1 MELHFNATKESRKAM
16 VKAISNELGI
26 KAKYLGVPSCAY
38 QVGDYR
44 IEKDGTLIL
53 ENENIEE
60 RSKIIDACVMATGI
74 TPSEW
79 EKNTEQEETAEIAE
93 PAESE
98 STGLTVSLPLDKV
111 MVGNL
116 TRLLEVKGQLIKKA
130 LDISELPIEVGEDAI
145 SFSWFSKLPDSDTA
159 RAYTNFIAALCKMSK
174 EQKRITASEKEVE
187 NEKYAFR
194 CFLLR
199 LGFIGAEYKTDR
211 KILLQNLSG
220 SSAFKSGA
228 KKGGEEA

>member
-16 VKAISNELGI
+16 VEAISNELGI

-44 IEKDGTLIL
+44 IEKDGTLIF

-60 RSKIIDACVMATGI
+60 SSKIIDACVMATGI
-74 TPSEW
+74 TPFEL
-79 EKNTEQEETAEIAE
+79 EQNIELEETAEIAE

-98 STGLTVSLPLDKV
+98 SIGLTVSLPLDKV

-130 LDISELPIEVGEDAI
+130 LGISELPIEVGEDTI
-145 SFSWFSKLPDSDTA
+145 SFPWFSKLPDADTA

>member
-16 VKAISNELGI
+16 VELGI
-26 KAKYLGVPSCAY
+26 KAKYMGVPSCAY

-44 IEKDGTLIL
+44 IEKDGTLIF

-60 RSKIIDACVMATGI
+60 SSKVIDACVMATGV
-74 TPSEW
+74 TPFEW
-79 EKNTEQEETAEIAE
+79 EQNTEPEETAEIAE
-93 PAESE
+93 PAEGG
-98 STGLTVSLPLDKV
+98 STGLTVSIPLDKV

-130 LDISELPIEVGEDAI
+130 LGISELPIEVGEDAI
-145 SFSWFSKLPDSDTA
+145 SFPWFSKLPDANTTK
-159 RAYTNFIAALCKMSK
+159 AYTNFIAALCKMSK

-220 SSAFKSGA
+220 SSAFKSGV
-228 KKGGEEA
+228 KKGGE

>member
-16 VKAISNELGI
+16 VEAISKELEI

-38 QVGDYR
+38 QVGEYR
-44 IEKDGTLIL
+44 IEKDGTLIF

-60 RSKIIDACVMATGI
+60 SSKIIDACVMATGI

-79 EKNTEQEETAEIAE
+79 EKNTEQEEAAEIAE

-130 LDISELPIEVGEDAI
+130 LDISELPIEVGEDTI
-145 SFSWFSKLPDSDTA
+145 SFPWFSKLPDADTA

-220 SSAFKSGA
+220 SSAFKSGV
-228 KKGGEEA
+228 KKGGE

>member
-1 MELHFNATKESRKAM
+1 MKLHFNATKESRKAM
-16 VKAISNELGI
+16 VEAISKELEI

-38 QVGDYR
+38 QVGEYR
-44 IEKDGTLIL
+44 IEKDGTLIF

-60 RSKIIDACVMATGI
+60 SSKIIDACVMATGI

-79 EKNTEQEETAEIAE
+79 EKNTEPEEAAEIAE

-130 LDISELPIEVGEDAI
+130 LDISELPIEVGEDTI
-145 SFSWFSKLPDSDTA
+145 SFPWFSKLPDADTA

-211 KILLQNLSG
+211 KILLKNLSG
-220 SSAFKSGA
+220 SSAFKSGS

>member
-16 VKAISNELGI
+16 VEAISNELGI

-60 RSKIIDACVMATGI
+60 SSKIIDACVMATGI

-79 EKNTEQEETAEIAE
+79 EKNTELEEAAEIAE
-93 PAESE
+93 SAESE
-98 STGLTVSLPLDKV
+98 SIGLTVSLPLDKV

-130 LDISELPIEVGEDAI
+130 LGISELPIEVGEDTI
-145 SFSWFSKLPDSDTA
+145 SFPWFSKLPDADTA

>member
-1 MELHFNATKESRKAM
+1 M
-16 VKAISNELGI
+16 VEAISKELGI

-38 QVGDYR
+38 QVGDYH
-44 IEKDGTLIL
+44 IEKDGTLIF

-60 RSKIIDACVMATGI
+60 SSKIIDACVMATGI

-79 EKNTEQEETAEIAE
+79 EKNTEPEEAAEIAE
-93 PAESE
+93 TEENE
-98 STGLTVSLPLDKV
+98 STGLTVSIPLDKV

-130 LDISELPIEVGEDAI
+130 LGISELPIEVGEDTI
-145 SFSWFSKLPDSDTA
+145 SFPWFSKLPDADTA

-220 SSAFKSGA
+220 SSAFKSGV
-228 KKGGEEA
+228 KKGGE

>member
-16 VKAISNELGI
+16 VEVISKELEI

-44 IEKDGTLIL
+44 IEKDGTLIF

-60 RSKIIDACVMATGI
+60 SSKIIDACVMATGI

-79 EKNTEQEETAEIAE
+79 EKNTEPEEVAEIAE
-93 PAESE
+93 SAESE

-130 LDISELPIEVGEDAI
+130 LGISELPIEVGEDAI
-145 SFSWFSKLPDSDTA
+145 SFPWFSKLLDANTTK
-159 RAYTNFIAALCKMSK
+159 AYTNFIAALCKMSK

-220 SSAFKSGA
+220 SSAFKSGV
-228 KKGGEEA
+228 KKGGE

>member
-16 VKAISNELGI
+16 GEAISKELGI
-26 KAKYLGVPSCAY
+26 KVKYLGVPSCAY

-44 IEKDGTLIL
+44 IEKDGTLIF

-60 RSKIIDACVMATGI
+60 SSKVIDACVMATGI

-79 EKNTEQEETAEIAE
+79 EQNTEPEEAAEIAE
-93 PAESE
+93 TEENE

-130 LDISELPIEVGEDAI
+130 LGISELPIEVGEDAI
-145 SFSWFSKLPDSDTA
+145 SFPWFSKLPDADTA

-174 EQKRITASEKEVE
+174 EQKRITASEKDVE

>member
-16 VKAISNELGI
+16 VEAISKELEI

-38 QVGDYR
+38 QVGEYR
-44 IEKDGTLIL
+44 IEKDGTLIF

-60 RSKIIDACVMATGI
+60 SSKIIDACVMATGI

-79 EKNTEQEETAEIAE
+79 EKNTEPEEAAEIAE

-130 LDISELPIEVGEDAI
+130 LGISELPIEVGEDAI
-145 SFSWFSKLPDSDTA
+145 SFPWFSKLPDANTTK
-159 RAYTNFIAALCKMSK
+159 AYTNFIAALCKMSK

-220 SSAFKSGA
+220 SSAFKSGV
-228 KKGGEEA
+228 KKGGE

>member
-16 VKAISNELGI
+16 VETISKELGI

-38 QVGDYR
+38 QVGGYR
-44 IEKDGTLIL
+44 IEKDGTLVF
-53 ENENIEE
+53 EDTGIEE
-60 RSKIIDACVMATGI
+60 SSRVIDACVMATGI
-74 TPSEW
+74 SPAEW
-79 EKNTEQEETAEIAE
+79 EQNTEPEETAEVTE
-93 PAESE
+93 TEESE
-98 STGLTVSLPLDKV
+98 STVLTVSLPLDKV

-130 LDISELPIEVGEDAI
+130 LGISELPIEIGEDTI
-145 SFSWFSKLPDSDTA
+145 SFPWFSKLPDADTA
-159 RAYTNFIAALCKMSK
+159 RAYTDFIAALCKMSK

-187 NEKYAFR
+187 NEKYSFR

-211 KILLQNLSG
+211 KILLKNLSG

>member
-16 VKAISNELGI
+16 VEAISKELGI
-26 KAKYLGVPSCAY
+26 KAKYMGVPSCAY

-44 IEKDGTLIL
+44 IEKDGTLIF

-60 RSKIIDACVMATGI
+60 SSKVIDACVMATGV
-74 TPSEW
+74 TPFEW
-79 EKNTEQEETAEIAE
+79 EQNTEPEETAEIAE
-93 PAESE
+93 PAEGE
-98 STGLTVSLPLDKV
+98 STGLTVSIPLDKV

-130 LDISELPIEVGEDAI
+130 LGISELPIEVGEDAI
-145 SFSWFSKLPDSDTA
+145 SFPWFSKLPDANTA
-159 RAYTNFIAALCKMSK
+159 KAYTNFIAALCKMSK

-199 LGFIGAEYKTDR
+199 LGFIGAGYKTDR

-220 SSAFKSGA
+220 SSAFKSGV
-228 KKGGEEA
+228 KKGGE

>member
-16 VKAISNELGI
+16 VEAISKELEI
-26 KAKYLGVPSCAY
+26 KAKYLGVPCCAY
-38 QVGDYR
+38 QVGEYR
-44 IEKDGTLIL
+44 IEKDGTLIF

-60 RSKIIDACVMATGI
+60 SSKIIDACVMATGI

-79 EKNTEQEETAEIAE
+79 EKNTEPEEAAEIAE

-130 LDISELPIEVGEDAI
+130 LDISELPIEVGEDTI
-145 SFSWFSKLPDSDTA
+145 SFPWFSKLPDADTA

-211 KILLQNLSG
+211 KILLKNLSG
-220 SSAFKSGA
+220 SSAFKSGS

>member
-16 VKAISNELGI
+16 VGAISNELGI

-38 QVGDYR
+38 QVGEYR
-44 IEKDGTLIL
+44 IEKDGTLIF

-60 RSKIIDACVMATGI
+60 SSKIIDACVMATGI

-79 EKNTEQEETAEIAE
+79 EKNTEPEEAAEIAE

-130 LDISELPIEVGEDAI
+130 LGISELPIEVGEDTI
-145 SFSWFSKLPDSDTA
+145 SFPWFSELPDADTA

-220 SSAFKSGA
+220 SSAFKSGV
-228 KKGGEEA
+228 KKGGE

>member
-16 VKAISNELGI
+16 VEAISKELGI

-38 QVGDYR
+38 QIGDYR
-44 IEKDGTLIL
+44 IEKDGTLIF

-60 RSKIIDACVMATGI
+60 SSKIIDACVMATGI

-79 EKNTEQEETAEIAE
+79 EKNIEPEESAEIAE

-130 LDISELPIEVGEDAI
+130 LGISELPIEVGEDTI
-145 SFSWFSKLPDSDTA
+145 SFPWFSELPDADTA

-199 LGFIGAEYKTDR
+199 LGFIGAECKTDR

>member
-16 VKAISNELGI
+16 VEAISKELEI

-38 QVGDYR
+38 QVGEYR
-44 IEKDGTLIL
+44 IEKDGTLIF

-60 RSKIIDACVMATGI
+60 SSKIIDACVMATGI

-79 EKNTEQEETAEIAE
+79 EKNTEPEEAAEIAE

-98 STGLTVSLPLDKV
+98 NTGLTVSLPLDKV

-130 LDISELPIEVGEDAI
+130 LDISELPIEVGEDTI
-145 SFSWFSKLPDSDTA
+145 SFPWFSKLPDADTA

-211 KILLQNLSG
+211 KILLKNLSG
-220 SSAFKSGA
+220 SSAFKSGS

>member
-16 VKAISNELGI
+16 VEAISKELGI
-26 KAKYLGVPSCAY
+26 KVKYLGVPSCAY

-44 IEKDGTLIL
+44 IEKDGTLIF

-60 RSKIIDACVMATGI
+60 SSKVIDACVMATGI

-79 EKNTEQEETAEIAE
+79 EQNTEPEEAAEIAE
-93 PAESE
+93 TEENE

-130 LDISELPIEVGEDAI
+130 LGISELPIEVGEDAI
-145 SFSWFSKLPDSDTA
+145 SFPWFSKLLDADTA

-174 EQKRITASEKEVE
+174 EQKRITASEKDVE

>member
-16 VKAISNELGI
+16 VEAISKELEI
-26 KAKYLGVPSCAY
+26 KAKYLGIPSCAY
-38 QVGDYR
+38 QVGEYR
-44 IEKDGTLIL
+44 IEKDGTLIF

-60 RSKIIDACVMATGI
+60 SSKIIDACVMATGI

-79 EKNTEQEETAEIAE
+79 EKNTEPEEAAEIAE
-93 PAESE
+93 PTESE

-130 LDISELPIEVGEDAI
+130 LDISELPIEVGDDTI
-145 SFSWFSKLPDSDTA
+145 SFPWFSKLPDADTA

-211 KILLQNLSG
+211 KILLKNLSG
-220 SSAFKSGA
+220 SSAFKSGS

>member
-16 VKAISNELGI
+16 VEAISNELGI

-44 IEKDGTLIL
+44 IEKDGTLIF

-60 RSKIIDACVMATGI
+60 SSKIIDACVMATGI

-79 EKNTEQEETAEIAE
+79 EKNTELEEAAEIAE
-93 PAESE
+93 SAESE
-98 STGLTVSLPLDKV
+98 SIGLTVSLPLDKV

-130 LDISELPIEVGEDAI
+130 LGISELPIEVGEDTI
-145 SFSWFSKLPDSDTA
+145 SFPWFSKLPDADTA

>member
-1 MELHFNATKESRKAM
+1 M
-16 VKAISNELGI
+16 VEAISKELGI
-26 KAKYLGVPSCAY
+26 KAKYMGVPSCAY

-44 IEKDGTLIL
+44 IEKDGTLIF

-60 RSKIIDACVMATGI
+60 SSKVIDACVMATGV
-74 TPSEW
+74 TPFEW
-79 EKNTEQEETAEIAE
+79 EQNTEPEETAEIAE
-93 PAESE
+93 PAEGE
-98 STGLTVSLPLDKV
+98 STGLTVSIPLDKV

-116 TRLLEVKGQLIKKA
+116 TRLLDVKGQLIKKA
-130 LDISELPIEVGEDAI
+130 LRISKLPIEVGEDTI
-145 SFSWFSKLPDSDTA
+145 SFPWFSKLPDADTA

>member
-1 MELHFNATKESRKAM
+1 MELNFNVTGARRKELVDEIA
-16 VKAISNELGI
+16 AIDGSSKE
-26 KAKYLGVPSCAY
+26 YLGVPSCAY

-44 IEKDGTLIL
+44 IEKDGTLIF

-60 RSKIIDACVMATGI
+60 SSKVIDACVMATGV
-74 TPSEW
+74 TPFEW
-79 EKNTEQEETAEIAE
+79 EQNTELEETAEIAE
-93 PAESE
+93 PAEGE
-98 STGLTVSLPLDKV
+98 STGLTVSIPLDKV

-116 TRLLEVKGQLIKKA
+116 TRLLDVKGQLIKKA
-130 LDISELPIEVGEDAI
+130 LGISELPIEVGEDAI
-145 SFSWFSKLPDSDTA
+145 SFPWFSKLPDANTTK
-159 RAYTNFIAALCKMSK
+159 AYTNFIAALCKMSK

-220 SSAFKSGA
+220 SSAFKSGV
-228 KKGGEEA
+228 KKGGE

>member
-16 VKAISNELGI
+16 VEAISKELEI

-38 QVGDYR
+38 QVGEYR
-44 IEKDGTLIL
+44 IEKDGTLIF

-60 RSKIIDACVMATGI
+60 SSKIIDACVMATGI

-79 EKNTEQEETAEIAE
+79 EKNTEPEEAAEIAE

-130 LDISELPIEVGEDAI
+130 LDISELPIEVGEDTI
-145 SFSWFSKLPDSDTA
+145 SFPWFSKLPDADTA

-211 KILLQNLSG
+211 KILLKNLSG
-220 SSAFKSGA
+220 SSAFKSGS

>member
-1 MELHFNATKESRKAM
+1 M
-16 VKAISNELGI
+16 
-26 KAKYLGVPSCAY
+26 GVPSCAY

-44 IEKDGTLIL
+44 IEKDGTLIF

-60 RSKIIDACVMATGI
+60 SSKVIDACVMATGV
-74 TPSEW
+74 TPFEL
-79 EKNTEQEETAEIAE
+79 EQNIELEETAEIAE
-93 PAESE
+93 PAEGK
-98 STGLTVSLPLDKV
+98 STGLTVSIPLDKV

-130 LDISELPIEVGEDAI
+130 LGISELPIEVGEDAI
-145 SFSWFSKLPDSDTA
+145 SFPWFSKLPDADTA

-211 KILLQNLSG
+211 KIMLQNLSG

-228 KKGGEEA
+228 KKGGE

>member
-16 VKAISNELGI
+16 VEAISKELGI

-44 IEKDGTLIL
+44 IEKDGTLIF

-60 RSKIIDACVMATGI
+60 SSKIIDACVTATGI

-79 EKNTEQEETAEIAE
+79 EQNTEPEEAAEIAE
-93 PAESE
+93 TEENE

-130 LDISELPIEVGEDAI
+130 LGISELPIEVGEDAI
-145 SFSWFSKLPDSDTA
+145 SFPWFSKLPDADTA

-174 EQKRITASEKEVE
+174 EQKRITASEKDVE

>member
-16 VKAISNELGI
+16 VEAISKELGI
-26 KAKYLGVPSCAY
+26 TAKYLGVPSCAY

-44 IEKDGTLIL
+44 IEKDGILIF
-53 ENENIEE
+53 ENKNIEE
-60 RSKIIDACVMATGI
+60 SSKIIDACVMATGI

-79 EKNTEQEETAEIAE
+79 EKNTEPEEVAEIAE

-98 STGLTVSLPLDKV
+98 STGLTVSLPLDRV

-130 LDISELPIEVGEDAI
+130 LGISELPIEVGEDTI
-145 SFSWFSKLPDSDTA
+145 SFPWFSELPDADTA

>member
-16 VKAISNELGI
+16 VEAISNELGI

-44 IEKDGTLIL
+44 IEKDGTLIF

-60 RSKIIDACVMATGI
+60 SSKIIDACVMATGI
-74 TPSEW
+74 TPFEL
-79 EKNTEQEETAEIAE
+79 EQNIELEETAEISE

-98 STGLTVSLPLDKV
+98 SIGLTVSLPLDKV

-130 LDISELPIEVGEDAI
+130 LGISELPIEVGEDTI
-145 SFSWFSKLPDSDTA
+145 SFPWFSKLPDADTA

>member
-16 VKAISNELGI
+16 VEAISKELGI
-26 KAKYLGVPSCAY
+26 KAKYMGVPSCAY

-44 IEKDGTLIL
+44 IEKDGTLIF

-60 RSKIIDACVMATGI
+60 SSKVIDACVMATGV
-74 TPSEW
+74 TPFEW
-79 EKNTEQEETAEIAE
+79 EQNTEPEETAEIAE
-93 PAESE
+93 PAEGE
-98 STGLTVSLPLDKV
+98 NTGLTVSLPLDKV

-130 LDISELPIEVGEDAI
+130 LGISELPIEVGEDAI
-145 SFSWFSKLPDSDTA
+145 SFPWFSKLPDADTA
-159 RAYTNFIAALCKMSK
+159 RAYTNFIASLCKMSK

-199 LGFIGAEYKTDR
+199 LGFIGAEYKPDR

-220 SSAFKSGA
+220 SSAFKSGV
-228 KKGGEEA
+228 KKGGE

>member
-16 VKAISNELGI
+16 VEAISKELEI

-38 QVGDYR
+38 QVGDYH
-44 IEKDGTLIL
+44 IEKDGTLIF

-60 RSKIIDACVMATGI
+60 SSKIIDACVMATGV
-74 TPSEW
+74 TPFEW
-79 EKNTEQEETAEIAE
+79 EQNTEPEETAEIAE
-93 PAESE
+93 PAEGE
-98 STGLTVSLPLDKV
+98 STGLTVSIPLDKV

-130 LDISELPIEVGEDAI
+130 LGISELPIEIGEDAI
-145 SFSWFSKLPDSDTA
+145 SFPWFSKLPDADTA

-220 SSAFKSGA
+220 SSAFKSGV
-228 KKGGEEA
+228 KKGGE

>member
-16 VKAISNELGI
+16 VEAISNELGI

-38 QVGDYR
+38 QVGEYR
-44 IEKDGTLIL
+44 IEKDGTLIF

-60 RSKIIDACVMATGI
+60 SSEIIDACVMATGI

-79 EKNTEQEETAEIAE
+79 EKNTEPEEAAEIAE
-93 PAESE
+93 PTESE
-98 STGLTVSLPLDKV
+98 STGLTVSLPLDNV

-130 LDISELPIEVGEDAI
+130 LGISELPIEIGEDTI
-145 SFSWFSKLPDSDTA
+145 SFPWFSKLPDADTA

>member
-16 VKAISNELGI
+16 VEAISKELGI
-26 KAKYLGVPSCAY
+26 TAKYLGVPSCAY

-44 IEKDGTLIL
+44 IEKDGILIF
-53 ENENIEE
+53 ENKNIEE

-79 EKNTEQEETAEIAE
+79 EKNTEPEEAAEIAE
-93 PAESE
+93 PAEGE

-130 LDISELPIEVGEDAI
+130 LGISELPIEIGEDTI
-145 SFSWFSKLPDSDTA
+145 SFPWFSKLPDADTA

-187 NEKYAFR
+187 NEKYTFR

>member
-16 VKAISNELGI
+16 VEAISNELGI

-44 IEKDGTLIL
+44 IEKDGTLIF

-60 RSKIIDACVMATGI
+60 SSKIIDACVMATGI

-79 EKNTEQEETAEIAE
+79 EKNTEPEEAAEIAE
-93 PAESE
+93 PTESE

-130 LDISELPIEVGEDAI
+130 LGISELPIEIGEDTI
-145 SFSWFSKLPDSDTA
+145 SFPWFSKLPDADTA

>member
-16 VKAISNELGI
+16 VEAISKELEI
-26 KAKYLGVPSCAY
+26 KAKYLGVLSCAY
-38 QVGDYR
+38 QVGEYR
-44 IEKDGTLIL
+44 IEKDGTLIF

-60 RSKIIDACVMATGI
+60 SSKIIDACVMATGI

-79 EKNTEQEETAEIAE
+79 EKNTEPEEAAEIAE

-145 SFSWFSKLPDSDTA
+145 SFPWFSKLPDANTTK
-159 RAYTNFIAALCKMSK
+159 AYTNFIAALCKMSK